1 MTWSVRGVAAAGLVV
16 GALTGCGVLSE
27 WRFERSVAAMEQ
39 VARTLGPDDS
49 GEREVGAF
57 VFQDVYRSEG
67 RVYFV
72 VGDTSSVDPYGYV
85 WSPHGVPRDDDHAD
99 SVASSFEHLQGHW
112 YWWSDSY

>member
-1 MTWSVRGVAAAGLVV
+1 MAWSVRVVAATLLV

-27 WRFERSVAAMEQ
+27 WRFERSAAAMEQ

-67 RVYFV
+67 RVHFV
-72 VGDTSSVDPYGYV
+72 VGDTAGVDPYGYV
-85 WSPHGVPRDDDHAD
+85 WSPGGVPVDDDETDA
-99 SVASSFEHLQGHW
+99 VASSFNHLQGHW